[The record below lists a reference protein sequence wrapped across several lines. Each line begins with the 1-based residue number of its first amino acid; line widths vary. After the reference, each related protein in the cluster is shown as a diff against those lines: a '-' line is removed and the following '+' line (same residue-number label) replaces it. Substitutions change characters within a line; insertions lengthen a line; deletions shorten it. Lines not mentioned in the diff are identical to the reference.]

1 MLTKHQLTYFKTF
14 GFVTMRELFSP
25 DEIKVF
31 NEEFQ
36 LKLESTL
43 RFTGPQDEGAN
54 YCSWSN
60 LTSETPVL
68 SKLPQDPRILSIAE
82 QILGEDCNLA
92 SCNAGSYVND
102 TRWHPDCRNFHHQ
115 SIKFPIYLQDLDA
128 NNGALRLIPGSHKQ
142 PFHEAVT
149 KFDPPGYDDDATRK
163 GASIK
168 DVPTH
173 ACKVEVGDVLV
184 FDTHIW
190 HASWGGKIDRRMLSP
205 IYIKNPKT
213 PEAEDAIR
221 ENVKGA
227 HAVRENLAKNTYAE
241 RQPEYPLEWLANPD
255 KDPVRQR
262 WIDWLH
268 KWGYIES
275 FQDAPVS

>member
-1 MLTKHQLTYFKTF
+1 MLTEHQLTYFKTF
-14 GFVTMRELFSP
+14 GFVTMRGLFSP

-43 RFTGPQDEGAN
+43 RFTGPQNEEPKI
-54 YCSWSN
+54 CSWSN
-60 LTSETPVL
+60 LTAETPVL
-68 SKLPQDPRILSIAE
+68 SKIPQDPRILSVAE
-82 QILGEDCNLA
+82 QILGEDCILA

-102 TRWHPDCRNFHHQ
+102 TRWHPDCHNFHHQ
-115 SIKFPIYLQDLDA
+115 SIKFPIYLQALDE
-128 NNGALRLIPGSHKQ
+128 NNGALRLIPGSHKK

-149 KFDPPGYDDDATRK
+149 KFNPPGYDIEATRK
-163 GASIK
+163 GDSIS

-184 FDTHIW
+184 FDAHIW
-190 HASWGGKIDRRMLSP
+190 HASWGGKVDRRMLSP

-221 ENVKGA
+221 ENVKDA
-227 HAVRENLAKNTYAE
+227 HSVREYVAKNTYAE
-241 RQPEYPLEWLANPD
+241 RQPEYPLEWLENAD
-255 KDPVRQR
+255 KDHVRQR

-275 FQDAPVS
+275 FQDAPTS